1 MEEQAILDYY
11 RHQLDLFSNMCLSTS
26 YWSTSASTSFSNSSS
41 FPLNLMRFLR
51 SIANESLPP
60 DENRE
65 AVNRK
70 FGTTILSSGSSP
82 VGETLKLLE
91 RRVDLE
97 MISLKAKSIFDDQVM
112 QEVDLDGSV
121 TTVRSGPGRSG
132 RQEFPTRFAPSDDA
146 RLASAR
152 LWRPSSPL
160 PSLFAE
166 SRNPPGLQAG

>member
-1 MEEQAILDYY
+1 MHVDRDIQEPVTSSIEYY
-11 RHQLDLFSNMCLSTS
+11 DNNKL
-26 YWSTSASTSFSNSSS
+26 
-41 FPLNLMRFLR
+41 
-51 SIANESLPP
+51 P

-65 AVNRK
+65 AANGK
-70 FGTTILSSGSSP
+70 FGTTMVSSGSSP
-82 VGETLKLLE
+82 VGGETLKLLE
-91 RRVDLE
+91 RRIGLE